1 MKKGQVPI
9 QHKNS
14 KKKHSLLLP
23 LGILVPAKET
33 TDDQSTIRQGA
44 NHPEQW
50 QLGGINLE
58 PLPTT
63 MPFPHLQLQPVL
75 PAIFGAAPSKTHLLR
90 CVHKV
95 QAPRIMR
102 ELIPF
107 LNMSPT
113 VLLTISHHKW

>member
-44 NHPEQW
+44 NHSEQW

-58 PLPTT
+58 SLPTT
-63 MPFPHLQLQPVL
+63 MPSPHLQLQLVRL
-75 PAIFGAAPSKTHLLR
+75 QYLGLRHQKHTLL
-90 CVHKV
+90 
-95 QAPRIMR
+95 
-102 ELIPF
+102 
-107 LNMSPT
+107 
-113 VLLTISHHKW
+113 